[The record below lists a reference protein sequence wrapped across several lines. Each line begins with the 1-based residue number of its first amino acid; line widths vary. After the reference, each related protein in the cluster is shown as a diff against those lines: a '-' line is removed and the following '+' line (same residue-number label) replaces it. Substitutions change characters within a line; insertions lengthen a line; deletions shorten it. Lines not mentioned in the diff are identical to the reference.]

1 MTKTMKNVLSGIL
14 RLGKGTATLIGVTVM
29 LAFAVGLAS
38 TALASVPGDPF
49 KLGRLNSIDHI
60 TRLVGSASDAMLRID
75 NEGSGTA
82 LDLRVEPG
90 EAPMTV
96 DSDKKVADLNADEVD
111 GKSAD
116 DFVSEDNTYT
126 EVEVELG
133 IGGGSEVQLFVDC
146 DSGDR
151 ILGGGASAPFPG
163 DLLQVSEPTGQ
174 GWKVDAVDNG
184 DQSSVSAK
192 AICADFPPLRA
203 VVIMGGPVASRS
215 RNARS
220 SRPRRRR

>member
-1 MTKTMKNVLSGIL
+1 VKKGKQIRKIAKTTKSVLSWTL
-14 RLGKGTATLIGVTVM
+14 WLSRGTATMVGFAVM

-38 TALASVPGDPF
+38 TAVAAVPGDPF
-49 KLGRLNSIDHI
+49 KLGRLNSIDQI

-75 NEGSGTA
+75 NDGSGTA

-96 DSDKKVADLNADEVD
+96 DSDKKVADLNADKLD
-111 GKSAD
+111 GKTAD

-133 IGGGSEVQLFVDC
+133 PGGGSEVQLFVDC

-151 ILGGGASAPFPG
+151 ILGGGASAPFTG
-163 DLLQVSEPTGQ
+163 DLLQVSEPNGQ

-192 AICADFPPLRA
+192 AICADFPPLR
-203 VVIMGGPVASRS
+203 P
-215 RNARS
+215 
-220 SRPRRRR
+220 

>member
-1 MTKTMKNVLSGIL
+1 MRKITKATKRALSTIWW
-14 RLGKGTATLIGVTVM
+14 LGKGTATLMGVAIM
-29 LAFAVGLAS
+29 LAFAVGLTS
-38 TALASVPGDPF
+38 TALAAVPGDPF
-49 KLGRLNSIDHI
+49 KLGRLNSIDQI

-75 NEGSGTA
+75 NDGSGTA

-96 DSDKKVADLNADEVD
+96 DSDKKVADLNADKLD
-111 GKSAD
+111 GNTAD

-126 EVEVELG
+126 EVEAELG

-151 ILGGGASAPFPG
+151 ILGGGASAPFTG
-163 DLLQVSEPTGQ
+163 DLLQVSEPNGQ

-184 DQSSVSAK
+184 AQSSVSAK
-192 AICADFPPLRA
+192 AICADFPPLR
-203 VVIMGGPVASRS
+203 P
-215 RNARS
+215 
-220 SRPRRRR
+220 